1 MNGQT
6 AADGTDDEA
15 LPSSI
20 PHDLEH
26 VEHTP
31 SDVRRQ
37 VLRQQLQGRTG
48 HRDPAQV
55 ANQIHRMTGA
65 HDDH

>member
-1 MNGQT
+1 MTHQT

-15 LPSSI
+15 LPNSI

-26 VEHTP
+26 IEHTP

-37 VLRQQLQGRTG
+37 VLRQQLEGFTG
-48 HRDPAQV
+48 HRDPGDIAD
-55 ANQIHRMTGA
+55 QIHRMTGA
-65 HDDH
+65 HHD